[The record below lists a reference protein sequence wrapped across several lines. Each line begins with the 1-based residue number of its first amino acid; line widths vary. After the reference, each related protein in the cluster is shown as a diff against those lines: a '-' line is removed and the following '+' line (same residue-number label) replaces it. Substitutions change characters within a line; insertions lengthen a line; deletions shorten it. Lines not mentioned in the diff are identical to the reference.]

1 MRRTRADI
9 PSKGANVRNPN
20 RTSRRRVT
28 AGATTSM
35 AIALITTA
43 CGIPGEGGDDDLR
56 SITFAVTQA
65 AWTSSYAPLA
75 AADELGYFEDEGLTV
90 EWVNFPGGATSATQ
104 LQQGAADV
112 AIAAPEPVVIGHEN
126 GEFTAEY
133 YAMLFRRSHFGVATF
148 EGGAVQTVEDLE
160 GARVGV
166 VSLASN
172 GVYVA
177 KAIAAE
183 AGVDPESLQFVE
195 IGAGPQAIS
204 ALESD
209 AVDALSTFDSQYQ
222 TMLNAGIEVEVFES
236 DVVST
241 LNAGGLMALPER
253 LQDEPE
259 LFAAIGRAVFKGV
272 ASCER
277 DPEECVRLLWEF
289 DPSTKSAEVS
299 EEEALAND
307 LSILERRMEG
317 SYSLEPGESQWGSHE
332 DGTWQVF
339 FDYMVESGQIQGDV
353 DPEDLYTD
361 DLVDAMNDWDESDL

>member
-1 MRRTRADI
+1 MRD
-9 PSKGANVRNPN
+9 PN
-20 RTSRRRVT
+20 TVSRRRVL
-28 AGATTSM
+28 AGAATSM
-35 AIALITTA
+35 TVAVIAGA

-56 SITFAVTQA
+56 SITIVVTQA

-126 GEFTAEY
+126 GEFTAQY
-133 YAMLFRRSHFGVATF
+133 YAMLFRRTLFGVATF
-148 EGGAVQTVEDLE
+148 EGGAVQTAADLE

-177 KAIAAE
+177 KAVAAE

-195 IGAGPQAIS
+195 IGAGPQAIA
-204 ALESD
+204 ALGSD
-209 AVDALSTFDSQYQ
+209 AVDVLSTYDSQYQ
-222 TMLNAGIEVEVFES
+222 TMLNAGVEVEVLES
-236 DVVST
+236 DFVSG

-272 ASCER
+272 ASCEQ

-289 DPSTKSAEVS
+289 DPSTKSVEVS
-299 EEEALAND
+299 EEEAMAND
-307 LSILERRMEG
+307 LSILQRRMEG
-317 SYSLEPGESQWGSHE
+317 SYSLEPDESQWGSHQ

-339 FDYMVESGQIQGDV
+339 VDYMVESGQIQGDV
-353 DPEDLYTD
+353 DVDGLYTH
-361 DLVDAMNDWDESDL
+361 DLVDEMNDWDESDL